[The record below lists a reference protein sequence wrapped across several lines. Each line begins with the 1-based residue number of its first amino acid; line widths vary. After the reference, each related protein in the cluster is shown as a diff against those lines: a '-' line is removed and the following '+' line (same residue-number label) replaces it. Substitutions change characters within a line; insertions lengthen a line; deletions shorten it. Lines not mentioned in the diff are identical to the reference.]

1 MAYAVKYLEALREKK
16 LEGLFIN
23 DYFLADKVL
32 NSMEFS
38 SGATANATG
47 GLSYT
52 VVRNEEVEGAA
63 TSRAFGQDY
72 QVVNANP
79 VPETFYLTVL
89 GGKYSVDTTL
99 EDIVK
104 MVNTENEA
112 RAKMAAAQ
120 KEFARQLIKG
130 TGTNNEFIGIDKY
143 CEDNGLISEI
153 ILDISGGINQS
164 VAENFY
170 AGFNEVCGELNVDPN
185 RIFVS
190 RALGSKLSSIQG
202 ILQKYVQKP
211 TIGRLDYETF
221 ADIPIVPFDN
231 KIGFRFT
238 ASAIEAANYKGLE
251 EGAVY
256 ENMYIVRVDVNNG
269 IFCAS
274 PINEQNFVKVI
285 KPIEN
290 GSPIATGYVDFP
302 TCLVVKNRRAVRKV
316 MVKIKSA
323 PEKAEG

>member
-1 MAYAVKYLEALREKK
+1 MAYASEYLEALREKK

-52 VVRNEEVEGAA
+52 VVRNEEVVGAA

-104 MVNTENEA
+104 MVNTENES

-130 TGTNNEFIGIDKY
+130 TGTNNQFIGIDKY
-143 CEDNGLISEI
+143 CEDNELVSEI
-153 ILDISGGINQS
+153 ILDISGGITQS
-164 VAENFY
+164 VAESFY

-211 TIGRLDYETF
+211 TIGKLNYETF
-221 ADIPIVPFDN
+221 ADLPIVPFDN
-231 KIGFRFT
+231 NIGFRFT
-238 ASAIEAANYKGLE
+238 ATSANVGLE
-251 EGAVY
+251 VGAVY
-256 ENMYIVRVDVNNG
+256 ENMYIVRVDVNDG

-274 PINEQNFVKVI
+274 PIQEQNFVKVI

-302 TCLVVKNRRAVRKV
+302 TCLVVKNRGAVRKV

-323 PEKAEG
+323 PVVAGD

>member
-1 MAYAVKYLEALREKK
+1 MAYASEYLEALREKK

-38 SGATANATG
+38 NGATANATG

-52 VVRNEEVEGAA
+52 VVRNEEVAGAATPAA

-120 KEFARQLIKG
+120 KEFARQLIEG

-143 CEDNGLISEI
+143 CKENGLVSEL
-153 ILDISGGINQS
+153 ILDISDGINQS

-211 TIGRLDYETF
+211 TIGKLGYETF
-221 ADIPIVPFDN
+221 ADLPIVPFDN

-238 ASAIEAANYKGLE
+238 ATAADEDLE

-256 ENMYIVRVDVNNG
+256 EKMYIVRVDVNDG

-274 PINEQNFVKVI
+274 PINQQNFVKVI

-302 TCLVVKNRRAVRKV
+302 TCLVVKNRGAVRRV
-316 MVKIKSA
+316 MVKIKPA
-323 PEKAEG
+323 PEEAEG

>member
-1 MAYAVKYLEALREKK
+1 MAYAAQYLAALKEKK
-16 LEGLFIN
+16 LEGLFIH

-52 VVRNEEVEGAA
+52 VVRNEEVVGAA

-130 TGTNNEFIGIDKY
+130 TGTNNEFIGIDEY
-143 CEDNGLISEI
+143 CEDNNLVSEI
-153 ILDISGGINQS
+153 ILDISGGITQS
-164 VAENFY
+164 VAESFY

-211 TIGRLDYETF
+211 TIGKLGYETF

-231 KIGFRFT
+231 NVGFRFT
-238 ASAIEAANYKGLE
+238 ATSADVDLE
-251 EGAVY
+251 EDAVY
-256 ENMYIVRVDVNNG
+256 EDMYIVRVDVNDG

-274 PINEQNFVKVI
+274 PIQEQNFVKVI

-302 TCLVVKNRRAVRKV
+302 TCLVVKNRRALRKV
-316 MVKIKSA
+316 RVKIESA
-323 PEKAEG
+323 PVVTQS

>member
-1 MAYAVKYLEALREKK
+1 MAYASEYLEALREKK

-52 VVRNEEVEGAA
+52 VVRNEEVVGAA

-130 TGTNNEFIGIDKY
+130 TGTNNQFIGIDKY
-143 CEDNGLISEI
+143 CEDNELVSEI
-153 ILDISGGINQS
+153 ILDISGGITQS
-164 VAENFY
+164 VAESFY

-185 RIFVS
+185 RIYVS

-211 TIGRLDYETF
+211 TIGKLNYETF

-231 KIGFRFT
+231 NVGFRFT
-238 ASAIEAANYKGLE
+238 ATSTDVGLE
-251 EGAVY
+251 EDAVY
-256 ENMYIVRVDVNNG
+256 EDMYIVRVDVNDG

-274 PINEQNFVKVI
+274 PIQEQNFVKVI

-302 TCLVVKNRRAVRKV
+302 TCLVVKNRRALRKV
-316 MVKIKSA
+316 RVKIESA
-323 PEKAEG
+323 PVVDPD